1 MSARK
6 GDQADR
12 AGVPEES
19 EAGEYLDASIESVTR
34 SSRTPSEFSVEDLL
48 DDVPVVPGDE
58 HIIFVPGFKGSELID
73 SKTGKLVW
81 IHGRDVMPFSRPPPI
96 ALPFRFRTF
105 AETLRDLDHSPN
117 KSAAT
122 PPDHEHDHEHEH
134 EHERD
139 GSTHSGDCCGDAAG
153 ASSSSSPPL
162 APSSSLS
169 SSGARHAR
177 PVAAKHETAALST
190 IDVVQDHDDIVA
202 GGPLRTVAVGLYQVY
217 GKFCARA
224 ERKWGARFHPFAY
237 DWRRDNVETA
247 LRLTDTLCELCATGT
262 VPRVTVIAHSMGGL
276 ITWGML
282 SFLARGYSA
291 GALTDRQRALVA
303 LLCQS
308 RIIFAG
314 VPFQALN
321 CIMEDFT
328 PGTKMHST
336 YCPCDVLATFP
347 SAWQLMLD
355 GTEEVAL
362 RDPDWWEQRR
372 IAMFAWKLS
381 PERTK
386 YYKDLVRTMQ
396 QRVVAFRREM
406 LMPSFR
412 NTPFEG
418 LPVVV
423 ISSRTKNTPLPFPP
437 GFYDVTKPISW
448 MHGDLMGDG
457 RIAQLNALSV
467 PDGLDL
473 CGNSLTSF
481 EHGVLLND
489 EKALRRAFAKFSRP
503 TDSVVPPSTA
513 T

>member
-6 GDQADR
+6 GDKA
-12 AGVPEES
+12 AAPEES

-58 HIIFVPGFKGSELID
+58 HIIFVPGFKGSELVD

-96 ALPFRFRTF
+96 ALPFRFRTY
-105 AETLRDLDHSPN
+105 AETLRDLDPGAGR
-117 KSAAT
+117 SAAT
-122 PPDHEHDHEHEH
+122 PPDREHDREHDRGGYAE
-134 EHERD
+134 
-139 GSTHSGDCCGDAAG
+139 AA
-153 ASSSSSPPL
+153 ASSPPL
-162 APSSSLS
+162 PSSSVS
-169 SSGARHAR
+169 SSGARMAR
-177 PVAAKHETAALST
+177 PMTVKHETAAYST

-262 VPRVTVIAHSMGGL
+262 VPRVTIIAHSMGGL

-282 SFLARGYSA
+282 SFLARGYGA
-291 GALTDRQRALVA
+291 GTLTDRQRALVA

-328 PGTKMHST
+328 PGTKMHTT

-362 RDPDWWEQRR
+362 KDPDWWEQRR

-386 YYKDLVRTMQ
+386 YYKDIVRTMQ
-396 QRVVAFRREM
+396 QRVIAFRRKM

-457 RIAQLNALSV
+457 RIAQLNALSI
-467 PDGLDL
+467 PDGLEL

-489 EKALRRAFAKFSRP
+489 EKALRRAFAKFSHP
-503 TDSVVPPSTA
+503 TDSVIPSSTA

>member
-1 MSARK
+1 MSARR
-6 GDQADR
+6 GSRADKTP
-12 AGVPEES
+12 AIPEES

-48 DDVPVVPGDE
+48 EDVPVIPGDE
-58 HIIFVPGFKGSELID
+58 HIIFVPGFKGSELVD

-96 ALPFRFRTF
+96 ALPFRFRTY
-105 AETLRDLDHSPN
+105 AETLHDLDQSQSQTSSR
-117 KSAAT
+117 SAAT
-122 PPDHEHDHEHEH
+122 PPDREHE
-134 EHERD
+134 
-139 GSTHSGDCCGDAAG
+139 SGDSNRCAEAAG
-153 ASSSSSPPL
+153 ASPPL
-162 APSSSLS
+162 PSSSASSSAS
-169 SSGARHAR
+169 SSGARTAR
-177 PVAAKHETAALST
+177 PLAVKHETAAYST

-262 VPRVTVIAHSMGGL
+262 VPRVTIIAHSMGGL

-282 SFLARGYSA
+282 SFLARGYGA
-291 GALTDRQRALVA
+291 GTLTDRQRALVA

-328 PGTKMHST
+328 PGTNMHST

-355 GTEEVAL
+355 GTEEAAL

-386 YYKDLVRTMQ
+386 YYKDIVRTMQ
-396 QRVVAFRREM
+396 QRVIAFRRKM

-423 ISSRTKNTPLPFPP
+423 ISSRSKNTPLPFPP

-457 RIAQLNALSV
+457 RIAQLNALSI
-467 PDGLDL
+467 PDGLEL
-473 CGNSLTSF
+473 CGNSHTSY

-489 EKALRRAFAKFSRP
+489 EKAVRRAFAKFSHP
-503 TDSVVPPSTA
+503 TETVIPSTIA